1 MENQIIDYLISIGFE
16 IQLVGLPLNDFE
28 LFKRNLY
35 LSIKSNF
42 IRSKLLKFWPI
53 KFKKERPNKSIWF
66 KFVNSLGKTII
77 EVELTPL
84 SEAHRIDHFDK
95 FYTNFDFSKYYL
107 SIYFDGSSETILL
120 DSESDYL
127 SIIETKLL
135 EINPLKENIRE
146 FKLSKLLN

>member
-1 MENQIIDYLISIGFE
+1 MEKQIIDYLISIGFE
-16 IQLVGLPLNDFE
+16 IQPVGLPLNDFE

-66 KFVNSLGKTII
+66 KFVNSFEKTII
-77 EVELTPL
+77 EVGITPL
-84 SEAHRIDHFDK
+84 SESHKIHQFEK

-107 SIYFDGSSETILL
+107 SIYFDDSSETILL